1 MKGNVFKLPLTTFTY
16 IQSSIDSKNNDRKFC
31 NHVFQLMIDL
41 INNGNFIEFNISKIS
56 TLAKFQQCLYIQSF
70 LLQIPALMKVYE
82 HNIKLHYCFKYQR
95 TLKSNFEK
103 VGTKHQQH
111 STFIA
116 EKIVIVFFFFHLKRY
131 VNMSQLDQSDLINM
145 SYIEKIL
152 CFGHDVYSYI
162 SLRKTEC

>member
-31 NHVFQLMIDL
+31 NHVFQLM
-41 INNGNFIEFNISKIS
+41 
-56 TLAKFQQCLYIQSF
+56 TFQQCLYIQSF
-70 LLQIPALMKVYE
+70 LLHIPALMKVYE
-82 HNIKLHYCFKYQR
+82 HSIKLHYCFKYQR

-131 VNMSQLDQSDLINM
+131 GNMSQLDQSDLINM